1 MTEYKLSLYNEIK
14 FKKEGEK
21 KKERKREIIFNDF
34 KIFILHI

>member
-14 FKKEGEK
+14 FKKEEEK
-21 KKERKREIIFNDF
+21 KKERKKEIIFNDF